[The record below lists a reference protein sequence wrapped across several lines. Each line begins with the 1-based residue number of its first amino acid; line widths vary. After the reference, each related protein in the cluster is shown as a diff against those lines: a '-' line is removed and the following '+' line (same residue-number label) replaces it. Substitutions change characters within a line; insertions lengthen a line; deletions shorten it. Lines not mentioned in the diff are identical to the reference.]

1 MVWEFDLL
9 LSQISSEVS
18 SQDFSIIFLL
28 HVTQKWVETRA
39 LSSTFEMASETQSV
53 KVVTERCWMPP
64 TNRASIVHDSY
75 WPQSSRPI
83 SSHVQQCNK
92 DKIKKS
98 LCRST
103 ASYLKL
109 VNGKCVDKGTI
120 SSLHECVCACM

>member
-39 LSSTFEMASETQSV
+39 LLSTFEMASETQSV
-53 KVVTERCWMPP
+53 KVATERCWMPP
-64 TNRASIVHDSY
+64 TNCASISCMIATGLEVPD
-75 WPQSSRPI
+75 PFR
-83 SSHVQQCNK
+83 VMCNK
-92 DKIKKS
+92 DKFEKS